1 MDKIRVN
8 SGTLNIEVNDKGE
21 YITLKLRDQEFVMK
35 LLNLINSI
43 IELIPSVNSLNYDEI
58 SAQVR
63 DDINNVFG
71 ENACE
76 KIFGCTLPAFDLYI
90 DFFEQLTPYVE
101 SYFDKRKKELEEKY
115 SVGRVGNV

>member
-21 YITLKLRDQEFVMK
+21 YITLKLRDQGFVAK

-43 IELIPSVNSLNYDEI
+43 MELIPSVNSLNHDEI
-58 SAQVR
+58 STQVR
-63 DDINNVFG
+63 DDIDDVFG

-76 KIFGCTLPAFDLYI
+76 KIFGCTLPAFDLYL

-101 SYFDKRKKELEEKY
+101 SYFDKRQKELEEKY
-115 SVGRVGNV
+115 NIGRVGDV